1 MTERVLKIH
10 RGVGMRKSICLATVC
25 LSASVFA
32 QNPPNPPPQSAQPQQ
47 PAPKSSQ
54 TTPPST
60 APASRTE
67 RITQGIGNVFSDYRL
82 EDLPQAAQKTVREQ
96 VGANKIADID
106 RETRTG
112 RTVWEIEVEQ
122 EGRNREFHVGE
133 DGTLVTDSGLLGRAA
148 DETAARTREVTGT
161 GAAAGAQKGRSALSM
176 GPKWEDLPPA
186 VQQKAMQFGGKEK
199 VADIDRETENGRLG
213 YEIEFRR
220 EGRNLEVEFAEDGS
234 ITESNDPAAAPVGAS
249 AATGA
254 ARRPVTTQPGQTP
267 QTTQPTPGQPIQP
280 TQPSPPR
287 Q

>member
-1 MTERVLKIH
+1 
-10 RGVGMRKSICLATVC
+10 MRKSICLATVC

-32 QNPPNPPPQSAQPQQ
+32 QNPPNPPPQPAQSQQ
-47 PAPKSSQ
+47 PASQRSQ

-60 APASRTE
+60 APATGRE

-96 VGANKIADID
+96 AGANKIADID

-112 RTVWEIEVEQ
+112 RTVWEIEIEQ

-133 DGTLVTDSGLLGRAA
+133 DGTLVTDAGLLGRAA
-148 DETAARTREVTGT
+148 DETAVRTREVTGT
-161 GAAAGAQKGRSALSM
+161 GAAAGSQKGRSVFSV
-176 GPKWEDLPPA
+176 GPKWEDLPAA

-199 VADIDRETENGRLG
+199 VADIDRETESGRVE

-254 ARRPVTTQPGQTP
+254 ARSPVTTQPGQTP
-267 QTTQPTPGQPIQP
+267 QTTPPTPGQPIQP

>member
-1 MTERVLKIH
+1 
-10 RGVGMRKSICLATVC
+10 MRKSIYLATIC

-32 QNPPNPPPQSAQPQQ
+32 QNPPPQSQQ
-47 PAPKSSQ
+47 PATQRSQ
-54 TTPPST
+54 TPPPST
-60 APASRTE
+60 APASTTE
-67 RITQGIGNVFSDYRL
+67 RITQGIGNVFHDYRL
-82 EDLPQAAQKTVREQ
+82 EDLPPAVQKTVREQ
-96 VGANKIADID
+96 AGANKISDID

-112 RTVWEIEVEQ
+112 RTIWEIEVEQ

-133 DGTLVTDSGLLGRAA
+133 DGMLVTDAGLLGRAA
-148 DETAARTREVTGT
+148 DETAGRTREITGT
-161 GAAAGAQKGRSALSM
+161 GAAAGSQTGRSVLSV

-199 VADIDRETENGRLG
+199 VADIDRETENGRVE

-249 AATGA
+249 APPGGA
-254 ARRPVTTQPGQTP
+254 RPPVTTQPGQP
-267 QTTQPTPGQPIQP
+267 QTQQPTQPTPGQPIHP